1 MIIKQSYAYA
11 ISCVAQIIKYN
22 TKLTNIRIFII
33 QFLEL
38 NFYKED

>member
-1 MIIKQSYAYA
+1 MIIKQSYASA

-22 TKLTNIRIFII
+22 TKLTNIIIII